1 MAMFDPKDLY
11 EDPDLSADAEEG
23 GDGGDDGSGS
33 TGGSGFNEP
42 ILDMA
47 IFGLVQAKIREG
59 ERKYGAIPDPKDPYT
74 EDQGMRKGKR
84 LRAHPLLSK
93 AAEFSGI
100 DKKMNP
106 NPKENA
112 EAEKRYAELQLEYAL
127 RAQLTHSKQQRLT
140 ISAPSLR
147 RT

>member
-1 MAMFDPKDLY
+1 MFDPKDLY
-11 EDPDLSADAEEG
+11 EEKNLLVNADDD
-23 GDGGDDGSGS
+23 GDGGDDSGS
-33 TGGSGFNEP
+33 AGSAGGSGFNEP

-74 EDQGMRKGKR
+74 EDQGMRQGKR

-93 AAEFSGI
+93 AAEFSGV
-100 DKKMNP
+100 DKKMNA
-106 NPKENA
+106 NPKENP
-112 EAEKRYAELQLEYAL
+112 EAEKKYAELQLEYAL
-127 RAQLTHSKQQRLT
+127 RAQLTHSKKQTLTSSPRLT
-140 ISAPSLR
+140 